1 MPLIYLVNLYSI
13 KQYIANLLIL
23 GKHFMYISKQ
33 ESNFCF
39 WLVTLQSQ
47 CQRINSLFTTKVQ
60 VISIHVYWSFTTYKL
75 FMVVFYFNFSICFTV
90 TCIINI

>member
-1 MPLIYLVNLYSI
+1 MPLIYLVHLYNI
-13 KQYIANLLIL
+13 KQYIANLLIF

-47 CQRINSLFTTKVQ
+47 MSTDISFIYNLSLSYLYSCVLIIYHLQ
-60 VISIHVYWSFTTYKL
+60 VIYGRFL
-75 FMVVFYFNFSICFTV
+75 F
-90 TCIINI
+90 

>member
-1 MPLIYLVNLYSI
+1 MPLIYLVNVYSI
-13 KQYIANLLIL
+13 KQYIANLLIF

-47 CQRINSLFTTKVQ
+47 RQRIYSLFTT
-60 VISIHVYWSFTTYKL
+60 
-75 FMVVFYFNFSICFTV
+75 
-90 TCIINI
+90 